1 MNLIEESEN
10 FVCTLLKDKL
20 YDLYFYHDCSHTLE
34 VVSAVKELSIAEKLS
49 PLESEMVIIAAWFH
63 DTGYI
68 KGSENHENESVCIVS
83 DFKGKR

>member
-49 PLESEMVIIAAWFH
+49 PLESEMVIIAWFH
-63 DTGYI
+63 DGYI

-83 DFKGKR
+83 DF

>member
-1 MNLIEESEN
+1 
-10 FVCTLLKDKL
+10 
-20 YDLYFYHDCSHTLE
+20 LYFYHDCSHTLE

-49 PLESEMVIIAAWFH
+49 PLESEMVATWFH

-83 DFKGKR
+83 DF

>member
-10 FVCTLLKDKL
+10 FVCTTSDKL

-49 PLESEMVIIAAWFH
+49 PLESEMVIIAACFMIL
-63 DTGYI
+63 DI
-68 KGSENHENESVCIVS
+68 SKAENHENESVCIVS
-83 DFKGKR
+83 GF

>member
-34 VVSAVKELSIAEKLS
+34 VVSAVKNSIAEKLS

-68 KGSENHENESVCIVS
+68 KG
-83 DFKGKR
+83 

>member
-34 VVSAVKELSIAEKLS
+34 VVSAVKELSMEKLS

-68 KGSENHENESVCIVS
+68 KGSENHEKCMHC
-83 DFKGKR
+83 F

>member
-34 VVSAVKELSIAEKLS
+34 VVSAENLEKLS
-49 PLESEMVIIAAWFH
+49 PLERNGNYS
-63 DTGYI
+63 
-68 KGSENHENESVCIVS
+68 SLVS
-83 DFKGKR
+83 

>member
-1 MNLIEESEN
+1 LY
-10 FVCTLLKDKL
+10 TTKDKL

-63 DTGYI
+63 DTDISKDLKIMKTKVYALFLI
-68 KGSENHENESVCIVS
+68 
-83 DFKGKR
+83 F

>member
-1 MNLIEESEN
+1 
-10 FVCTLLKDKL
+10 
-20 YDLYFYHDCSHTLE
+20 LYFYHDCSHTLE

-68 KGSENHENESVCIVS
+68 KGAENHENESVYC
-83 DFKGKR
+83 F

>member
-34 VVSAVKELSIAEKLS
+34 VVSAVKNFYSGK
-49 PLESEMVIIAAWFH
+49 V
-63 DTGYI
+63 
-68 KGSENHENESVCIVS
+68 KSVR
-83 DFKGKR
+83 K